1 MPKLRCGHAVPFFRE
16 NNFCEYCKYEMRDKE
31 ERAAATD
38 ETEPRAVR
46 EIHHVYE
53 KSAQVPQHTRT
64 RKKRSG
70 RKIAVILCFLIPFL
84 VIFFALREIP
94 AGIVIMGLLLFLLV

>member
-1 MPKLRCGHAVPFFRE
+1 MRSCGTFLPGKI
-16 NNFCEYCKYEMRDKE
+16 NYCEYCKYEMRDKE

-38 ETEPRAVR
+38 ATEPRAVR

-70 RKIAVILCFLIPFL
+70 RRIAVILCFLIPFL